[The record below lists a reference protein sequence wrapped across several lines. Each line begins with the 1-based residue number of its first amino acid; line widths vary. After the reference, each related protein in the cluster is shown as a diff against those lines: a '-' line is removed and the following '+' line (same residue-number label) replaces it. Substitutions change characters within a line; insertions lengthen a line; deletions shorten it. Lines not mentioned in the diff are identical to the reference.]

1 MTFTSRLRVIFRT
14 KSNRALD
21 RLEDPREAL
30 DDSYDQQVKMLQ
42 QVRQG
47 LAEVATAKK
56 RIELQGQEMG
66 LRHQRLAG
74 QAEEAL
80 NQGRDDLAR
89 VALERRAL
97 LENQVA
103 AIRDQYRS
111 LQQQQ
116 ARLQDNERRLAER
129 VAAFRTEKESIKASY
144 AASVAQVKA
153 NEAAAGIGSQMTDV
167 GANLD
172 RAKDK
177 VAQMQARAAA
187 TDELLATG
195 ALNDLTAPPDAD
207 LERQLS
213 SGALTADVERQLQSM
228 KASRAAHSGAGPVP
242 PNNSVPPNNPVPPN
256 NTGSTKNTVP
266 PKNAHGD
273 SRGENPDSWLGIGQ
287 GPRAS

>member
-74 QAEEAL
+74 QADGAL

-129 VAAFRTEKESIKASY
+129 VAAFRTEKESIKANY

-153 NEAAAGIGSQMTDV
+153 NEAAAGIGSQM
-167 GANLD
+167 
-172 RAKDK
+172 
-177 VAQMQARAAA
+177 
-187 TDELLATG
+187 
-195 ALNDLTAPPDAD
+195 
-207 LERQLS
+207 
-213 SGALTADVERQLQSM
+213 
-228 KASRAAHSGAGPVP
+228 
-242 PNNSVPPNNPVPPN
+242 
-256 NTGSTKNTVP
+256 
-266 PKNAHGD
+266 
-273 SRGENPDSWLGIGQ
+273 
-287 GPRAS
+287 

>member
-1 MTFTSRLRVIFRT
+1 MTFTSRLRVLFRT
-14 KSNRALD
+14 KTSRALD

-30 DDSYDQQVKMLQ
+30 DDSYDQQVAMLQ

-66 LRHQRLAG
+66 ARHRRLAA
-74 QAEEAL
+74 QADQAL
-80 NQGRDDLAR
+80 SQGREDLAR
-89 VALERRAL
+89 TALERRAL
-97 LENQVA
+97 LESQVA
-103 AIRDQYRS
+103 AIRDQFTG

-116 ARLQDNERRLAER
+116 QRLQDNERRLAER
-129 VAAFRTEKESIKASY
+129 VTAFRTEKESIKASY

-153 NEAAAGIGSQMTDV
+153 NEAAAGIGSQATDV
-167 GANLD
+167 GVNLD

-187 TDELLATG
+187 TDELLANG

-213 SGALTADVERQLQSM
+213 NGAIQADVERQLQSM
-228 KASRAAHSGAGPVP
+228 KSARAAHAPRRAG
-242 PNNSVPPNNPVPPN
+242 
-256 NTGSTKNTVP
+256 
-266 PKNAHGD
+266 D
-273 SRGENPDSWLGIGQ
+273 ENPDAWLRIGQ
-287 GPRAS
+287 GQG

>member
-129 VAAFRTEKESIKASY
+129 VAAFRTEKESIKANY

-153 NEAAAGIGSQMTDV
+153 NEAAAGIGSQMSDV

-213 SGALTADVERQLQSM
+213 GGALSAEVERELQSM
-228 KASRAAHSGAGPVP
+228 KASRAAQTGAGVP
-242 PNNSVPPNNPVPPN
+242 PTSANSNSAHPNSAHSNNGHSNNGHSEP
-256 NTGSTKNTVP
+256 
-266 PKNAHGD
+266 
-273 SRGENPDSWLGIGQ
+273 RGENPDAWLGIGQ